1 MNCDFDYKYRQ
12 TSDMDVIPLVYKCI
26 EYYFMSEI
34 KASESIKVLNKIIA
48 LQNPT
53 QSLYQMIMSC
63 CLAIVA
69 GHLPEYSNE
78 NWVKLAVLLLDFIET
93 RDSFIYVQTLDVL
106 LKGHSQKQKLM
117 NKIEQIEMEQFGK
130 SRDKIVTIDSGVTE
144 NDSVPVLLALYH
156 KKKTVKKAALLSLYQ
171 QWIEDDNLVEG
182 KDLRMIISM
191 LVQFVEDQESE
202 DIIIVTYALLKYLS
216 TKESINEV
224 LTDRLYKSLT
234 TEFFTDHYVSS
245 NQYSSDTFMKL
256 VNLSLNLKVD
266 PENDKYKFL
275 IYLAWAHH
283 QEYHNLLEECKFT
296 QMIEDEQIN
305 IENVDIEYA
314 LELVKVLVI
323 NQELSNI
330 ASGVIWDYFDTY
342 FRNILEKPSVDWFLY
357 SESLISTLES
367 LDEFPDNPKLIE
379 ILSKFI
385 GKLPSL
391 ADDKNPKQERM
402 KISGIIFKALNL
414 SPLVILSLFE
424 TLCTKHFGPK
434 TELEM
439 VIFDN
444 LIYMFR

>member
-1 MNCDFDYKYRQ
+1 M
-12 TSDMDVIPLVYKCI
+12 
-26 EYYFMSEI
+26 
-34 KASESIKVLNKIIA
+34 
-48 LQNPT
+48 
-53 QSLYQMIMSC
+53 
-63 CLAIVA
+63 
-69 GHLPEYSNE
+69 
-78 NWVKLAVLLLDFIET
+78 LLLDFIET

-275 IYLAWAHH
+275 IYLA
-283 QEYHNLLEECKFT
+283 
-296 QMIEDEQIN
+296 
-305 IENVDIEYA
+305 
-314 LELVKVLVI
+314 
-323 NQELSNI
+323 
-330 ASGVIWDYFDTY
+330 
-342 FRNILEKPSVDWFLY
+342 
-357 SESLISTLES
+357 
-367 LDEFPDNPKLIE
+367 
-379 ILSKFI
+379 
-385 GKLPSL
+385 
-391 ADDKNPKQERM
+391 
-402 KISGIIFKALNL
+402 
-414 SPLVILSLFE
+414 
-424 TLCTKHFGPK
+424 
-434 TELEM
+434 
-439 VIFDN
+439 
-444 LIYMFR
+444 